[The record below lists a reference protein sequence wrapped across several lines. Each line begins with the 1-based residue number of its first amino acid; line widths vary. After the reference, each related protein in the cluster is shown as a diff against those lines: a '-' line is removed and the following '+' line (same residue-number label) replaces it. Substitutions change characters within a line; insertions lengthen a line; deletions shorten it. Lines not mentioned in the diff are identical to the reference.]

1 MSEKPNNIRKKGKLF
16 GNFLLKKVELC
27 LSIGAIAEQS
37 RTDALPIAA
46 SHGEDLASR
55 QEVLA
60 IETIE
65 ELVEVLL
72 IVVGHSKPYFL
83 ETAFH
88 DELALAT
95 SLYADALFRQTDAS
109 EELAR
114 AEETS
119 KAVACGI
126 DQRGALALIANH
138 LLREHIPAGFQTVG
152 RQGTEREPPFAVAE
166 IPVGIDGIVVPLPL
180 QSEGTREVI
189 IGLRQKGFIR
199 WNGQFHSST
208 GSPIPLPSRSTPI
221 SGQLSCQRAGWR

>member
-37 RTDALPIAA
+37 RADAFPIAA

-138 LLREHIPAGFQTVG
+138 LLREIFRQAFRLSAG
-152 RQGTEREPPFAVAE
+152 RAR
-166 IPVGIDGIVVPLPL
+166 
-180 QSEGTREVI
+180 SMS
-189 IGLRQKGFIR
+189 
-199 WNGQFHSST
+199 H
-208 GSPIPLPSRSTPI
+208 PSRSLKFQWVSTGLWFHCHCSPRGPEK
-221 SGQLSCQRAGWR
+221 SSSV